1 MDPQAYRELMRH
13 QAGAVTLISTGVH
26 GNRTGLIATA
36 VCSLTDTPPTL
47 LMCVNESASA
57 HDLIAEKGS
66 FCVNLLCQ
74 RNKQHD
80 EEFNGKTEIAG
91 EAGFYNTL
99 LQTKETGE
107 HLKKNENAG
116 RRHDGTY
123 GTFKVLE
130 QRKTDRL
137 ILLQGMQ
144 EDEEDK
150 DDAAAWSVTLHIET
164 GRMSI
169 AVSGEEAA
177 YALFGNCHEL

>member
-1 MDPQAYRELMRH
+1 MRKT
-13 QAGAVTLISTGVH
+13 GITIVAVLLGLLSLQVSAKDYEHDIICAVVDVHICGYEETCADVKPSTI
-26 GNRTGLIATA
+26 NAPDFLKI
-36 VCSLTDTPPTL
+36 D
-47 LMCVNESASA
+47 
-57 HDLIAEKGS
+57 
-66 FCVNLLCQ
+66 
-74 RNKQHD
+74 
-80 EEFNGKTEIAG
+80 
-91 EAGFYNTL
+91 
-99 LQTKETGE
+99 
-107 HLKKNENAG
+107 LKKNEIVG
-116 RRHDGTY
+116 RRHDGSY

-130 QRKTDRL
+130 QMKTDRL